1 MLDELAIAQKRIE
14 ALEAFIDKSITTKRL
29 RDEFAMAALP
39 LIIDEDVGFRVVA
52 ICAYEIADAMMAE
65 REKTK

>member
-1 MLDELAIAQKRIE
+1 MLDKLELAQKRIE

-39 LIIDEDVGFRVVA
+39 ALACDCSQDETARYCYVL
-52 ICAYEIADAMMAE
+52 ADAMMAE